1 MTGFWQG
8 GMLNKRGI
16 VKGVRIQKEE
26 RIMQFHFTH
35 KFPNHPLDLH
45 RIHNV
50 SNLGVALQEHV
61 AQTKREATACKVAN
75 RSIHSAYVRD
85 IQNGLIQIPDH
96 WRDHASHLKPGEKRA
111 LEQYIPLLE
120 TVNSKEAEIQILT
133 DEEMVSRTRLLAE
146 RVQRSSEKVF
156 DILPEAFALVRE
168 ASLRVLGMRPYDVQ
182 ILGGIALSHG
192 TVAEMRTGE
201 GKTLVA
207 IFPAYLYA
215 LEGKGAHIVTVN
227 DYLAQR
233 DAEWVGKV
241 LRFLG
246 LDVGVVTSQTPQHL
260 RSIELAADVTYLT
273 AYELAFMYLQDNSAP
288 PMFPV
293 VRKGSGRLREWQ
305 IKQCYQSCLV
315 LCSLWL
321 KVYLFYCLIFRH

>member
-1 MTGFWQG
+1 MAGLWHSG
-8 GMLNKRGI
+8 GMPNKFGYT
-16 VKGVRIQKEE
+16 KGVGIKAGKCIIQY
-26 RIMQFHFTH
+26 HSTPL
-35 KFPNHPLDLH
+35 FPNHPLDLH
-45 RIHNV
+45 RILNV
-50 SNLGVALQEHV
+50 TLHEHV
-61 AQTKREATACKVAN
+61 AKMKRQARACRVSD
-75 RSIHSAYVRD
+75 RSVSSASVVVD
-85 IQNGLIQIPDH
+85 MQNDLNKIPDH
-96 WRDHASHLKPGEKRA
+96 WRDHASHLKPGERRA
-111 LEQYIPLLE
+111 LEEYIPLLE
-120 TVNSKEAEIQILT
+120 SVNSKEAEIQKMT
-133 DEEMVSRTRLLAE
+133 DEEMVSRTLILTK
-146 RVQRSSEKVF
+146 RVQSNSEKVF

-168 ASLRVLGMRPYDVQ
+168 AAVRVLGMRPYDVQ

-260 RSIELAADVTYLT
+260 RSIELEADITYLT

-293 VRKGSGRLREWQ
+293 VCMGSVRLWEWN
-305 IKQCYQSCLV
+305 KAVSGLCL
-315 LCSLWL
+315 
-321 KVYLFYCLIFRH
+321 

>member
-1 MTGFWQG
+1 MAGLWHG
-8 GMLNKRGI
+8 GKPNKFGDTKWVGI
-16 VKGVRIQKEE
+16 KAEKSIIQYHSTT
-26 RIMQFHFTH
+26 Q
-35 KFPNHPLDLH
+35 FPNHRLDLH
-45 RIHNV
+45 RIHSV
-50 SNLGVALQEHV
+50 TLHEHV
-61 AQTKREATACKVAN
+61 AHLRREATVCRVSNTISSA
-75 RSIHSAYVRD
+75 SIEDKH
-85 IQNGLIQIPDH
+85 NNLMQIPDH
-96 WRDHASHLKPGEKRA
+96 WRDHASQLKPGERRA
-111 LEQYIPLLE
+111 LEEYMPLLE
-120 TVNSKEAEIQILT
+120 SVNSKEAEIQKMT
-133 DEEMVSRTRLLAE
+133 DEEMVSRTNVLAK
-146 RVQRSSEKVF
+146 RVQSNSEKVF

-260 RSIELAADVTYLT
+260 RSTELAADITYLT

-293 VRKGSGRLREWQ
+293 VRMGSVRL
-305 IKQCYQSCLV
+305 
-315 LCSLWL
+315 
-321 KVYLFYCLIFRH
+321 